1 MVIVVASRVAGQ
13 PIHSAIDM
21 NRKRS
26 DRPVMI
32 SGITSG
38 AVIMPASSSRPRNRV
53 SRCMASATSAPR
65 QVATV
70 ALTAAIRRLRSAA
83 SSTSSSSSRCAY
95 HRREKPPT
103 ASPASSR

>member
-21 NRKRS
+21 EQEKERQTRDGS
-26 DRPVMI
+26 P
-32 SGITSG
+32 SPA
-38 AVIMPASSSRPRNRV
+38 AVACAGEQQPAAQPREPLHGERDE
-53 SRCMASATSAPR
+53 RTQAGGDG
-65 QVATV
+65 

>member
-1 MVIVVASRVAGQ
+1 M
-13 PIHSAIDM
+13 
-21 NRKRS
+21 
-26 DRPVMI
+26 MI

-38 AVIMPASSSRPRNRV
+38 AVIIPASSSRPRNRV

-70 ALTAAIRRLRSAA
+70 ALTAAIRRLRSA

-95 HRREKPPT
+95 HRREKPPHSVT
-103 ASPASSR
+103 SLESLNE